1 MNNQRANWDGTWE
14 AVTHVWI
21 KKVQETDGWM
31 ATHCYNPCLIF
42 FFFVF
47 CLCPDHLTEAM
58 KASTC
63 EQVRNIRDVHTG

>member
-1 MNNQRANWDGTWE
+1 MGGCDPCVDKEGTGNRWVDGNTLL
-14 AVTHVWI
+14 
-21 KKVQETDGWM
+21 QSLF
-31 ATHCYNPCLIF
+31 NFF